1 MSPEKI
7 NIKRPLKH
15 LAKWAVALFSVVYLS
30 QCKIYVETFED
41 SVGDN
46 YFADYQTSKLVD
58 LVMDYAR
65 VLHGIENI
73 DMKIPIAAFDT
84 ANKGAKWFKVHF
96 GDTSGY
102 RTCADGI
109 DRRNPIVVNW
119 KGDFFKSGTTVRIS
133 LDPTYMGY
141 YKFVGTVE
149 FTFWGNNEF
158 EQPEHEIKSTVNILQ
173 DDARADIY
181 DWTNEYVRTRII
193 GGNTPRSSDDVY
205 AVWGTT
211 YARNRKGRYFT
222 SVIKDTIHF
231 SNSCEWGIL
240 NGRID
245 IQPIDAT
252 QRTFVN
258 YGSWDQLDCRRYYS
272 FTRGNRD
279 VTITKN
285 TK

>member
-7 NIKRPLKH
+7 KIKRPLKH

-46 YFADYQTSKLVD
+46 YFADYQSSKLVD
-58 LVMDYAR
+58 LMMDYAR

-73 DMKIPIAAFDT
+73 DMKIPIESFDT
-84 ANKGAKWFKVHF
+84 SNNQKWFRVHF
-96 GDTSGY
+96 GESSY
-102 RTCADGI
+102 NKCADGI
-109 DRRNPIVVNW
+109 DRKNPIVVNW
-119 KGDFFKSGTTVRIS
+119 EGDFFKQGNSFTIS
-133 LDPTYMGY
+133 MEPAYMGY
-141 YKFVGTVE
+141 YKFTGSIEV
-149 FTFWGNNEF
+149 TFWGVNEF
-158 EQPEHEIKSTVNILQ
+158 EQSEHEVKSKFELIQ
-173 DDARADIY
+173 DNPRADIY

-205 AVWGTT
+205 SVWGTT

-245 IQPIDAT
+245 IQPIDGT

>member
-1 MSPEKI
+1 MSPK
-7 NIKRPLKH
+7 NKSKFKPLRH
-15 LAKWAVALFSVVYLS
+15 LIQWSFAMFSVIYFA
-30 QCKIYVETFED
+30 QCKIVVETFED

-46 YFADYQTSKLVD
+46 YFADYQTSKVAD

-65 VLHGIENI
+65 VLHGLENL
-73 DMKIPIAAFDT
+73 DMKIPIGSFDT
-84 ANKGAKWFKVHF
+84 ANKNAKWFIVHF
-96 GDTSGY
+96 GETY
-102 RTCADGI
+102 NTCADGI
-109 DRRNPIVVNW
+109 DRRNPITVNW
-119 KGDFFKSGTTVRIS
+119 TGDFFKPGNSFTITM
-133 LDPTYMGY
+133 DPAYMGY
-141 YKFVGTVE
+141 YKFTGSIEV
-149 FTFWGNNEF
+149 TFWGENEYG
-158 EQPEHEIKSTVNILQ
+158 QSEHEIKSTVNILQ
-173 DDARADIY
+173 DNARADIY

-193 GGNTPRSSDDVY
+193 GENTPRSSDDVY
-205 AVWGTT
+205 SVWGTS
-211 YARNRKGRYFT
+211 YGRNRKGRYFS

-231 SNSCEWGIL
+231 SNECEWGIL

-272 FTRGNRD
+272 FSRGNRD